1 MKVAPQKS
9 LPYRIARY
17 PIKYIIHKIWENIVR
32 KPDLSKYLLTNHAHT
47 YSRIDPRFENVVR
60 DINLREDGL
69 WELTLENQ
77 SYLFPSIDNNAHN
90 LKRGTLAKILIY
102 GFDSDPM
109 VSRYENQ
116 EVKIEDGDVV
126 VDVGGYI
133 GMFAAYARSKGAEKV
148 YTIEPTPAAYRSL
161 EYNTKGDSEIQ
172 PYQLGVWSENGT
184 MTLEESSDPTDN
196 RIATG
201 DGVEVDT
208 KTIERFTSENDI
220 DSIDFLKLD
229 VEGLELQ
236 VLKGIVNTT
245 VQKIGVD
252 AGEGGA
258 KNPAEIYEFLEQA
271 GYSVWRKGHIIYAKL
286 E

>member
-1 MKVAPQKS
+1 MKVAPQKP
-9 LPYRIARY
+9 LPYRVVRY
-17 PIKYIIHKIWENIVR
+17 PVKYITHKIWENIVE
-32 KPDLSKYLLTNHAHT
+32 KPELSKYLLTNYAHI
-47 YSRIDPRFENVVR
+47 YSRIDPRFGNVIT

-69 WELTLENQ
+69 WKLTLENQ
-77 SYLFPSIDNNAHN
+77 SYLFPSLDNNAHN

-116 EVKIEDGDVV
+116 QVKIEDGDLV
-126 VDVGGYI
+126 VDVGDYI

-148 YTIEPTPAAYRSL
+148 YTIEPTPTAYRSL
-161 EYNTKGDSEIQ
+161 EYNTKEDSGIQ
-172 PYQLGVWSENGT
+172 PFQLGIWSENGM

-201 DGVEVDT
+201 DGVEVNT
-208 KTIERFTSENDI
+208 KTIERFVSENDI
-220 DSIDFLKLD
+220 DSIDFLKID
-229 VEGLELQ
+229 VEGLELH
-236 VLKGIVNTT
+236 VLKGIGNIT

-258 KNPAEIYEFLEQA
+258 ENPAEIYEFLEEA
-271 GYSVWRKGHIIYAKL
+271 GYTVWRQDHMIYAKL